1 MPQHP
6 STHASETA
14 ENPAEPDPLAGK
26 TVVISGVGL
35 IGGSIGLALR
45 QAGRVKSVIG
55 LGRNP
60 QRLSDAT
67 RVGAIDQAT
76 TDWPTAL
83 AKADIVVL
91 CGPVSTIAEQARTA
105 WQHRAGDEILIT
117 DAGSTKLL
125 ISNEIQQTPGL
136 AGAFVGG
143 HPIAGSERSGV
154 EAARADL
161 FRNRTC
167 VITPTPQTCPAR
179 LALARSFWQSL
190 GSRVVQMPPDEH
202 DQALAYS
209 SHLPHV
215 LAAALARVVPA
226 DVHPLTAGAF
236 RDMTRIAA
244 ADADLWRDIFLANRD
259 SLDKTLEQTIRELIN
274 FREILKNESSSEIA
288 EWWNMARHQRLAY
301 ENQGQ

>member
-1 MPQHP
+1 M
-6 STHASETA
+6 T
-14 ENPAEPDPLAGK
+14 GK

-45 QAGRVKSVIG
+45 QAGRGKTVIG
-55 LGRNP
+55 LGRNLERLETAL
-60 QRLSDAT
+60 QR
-67 RVGAIDQAT
+67 GAIDQAT
-76 TDWPTAL
+76 TDWATAL
-83 AKADIVVL
+83 HQADILVL

-105 WQHRAGDEILIT
+105 WQHRASDQILIT

-125 ISNEIQQTPGL
+125 IANEIEQTPGL
-136 AGAFVGG
+136 ARAYVGG

-161 FRNRTC
+161 FSNRTC
-167 VITPTPQTCPAR
+167 VITRTAQTCPAR

-190 GSRVVQMPPDEH
+190 GSRLVEMSPDAH

-215 LAAALARVVPA
+215 LAAALARVVPVG
-226 DVHPLTAGAF
+226 VHPLTAGAF

-244 ADADLWRDIFLANRD
+244 ADADLWRDIFRANRD
-259 SLDKTLEQTIRELIN
+259 SLDKTLEETIRELIN
-274 FREILKNESSSEIA
+274 FREILKNDSSPEISD
-288 EWWNMARHQRLAY
+288 WWNKARQQRQAY
-301 ENQGQ
+301 EKLGQ